1 MLKTEKTAG
10 FYFLDISIV
19 SIFFFFFA
27 LPLHFFVVLRRHIRV
42 VRTNFLSR
50 LSGELKSNKNNL
62 LSVLLHSE
70 TSEKYIG
77 V

>member
-19 SIFFFFFA
+19 SIFFFA

>member
-10 FYFLDISIV
+10 FYFLDIQLV
-19 SIFFFFFA
+19 FFFA